1 MAKKYTV
8 EIQADV
14 KGEKETQELANSLE
28 QVSVQSKDA
37 SENMENLKTYMDEVS
52 RETEN
57 LNDKQEKASKTAG
70 SLFYHFVVGTAQAR
84 LIGLALKGLGA
95 AIPFTAAG
103 FAVLT
108 GAIMAFRAAV
118 QSAND
123 YMMANVDAQKEMTRM
138 SAASVAWGNAW
149 HDLSVSIG
157 EFFFEFKKGLKFL
170 KEGTKLWFLLTHGQM
185 DYYYAALATNAA
197 QEDLTWNLEKTN
209 REIKKLQ
216 HESKNYLRTVND
228 TTKSEV
234 QRTQAMENY
243 GETQI
248 KILDLEK
255 KRIQDQI
262 IINKNI
268 KERGPEEENAL
279 TRLRIKLDDNT
290 RAREDLALAI
300 VDMDD
305 KIKES
310 RPSFKEHISDLDEA
324 RVAAEAYFKV
334 LEDERKWRE
343 EVDRKAKEAEK
354 EDFTL
359 EDEEIEDPEFEA
371 LMRKVD
377 AQNEYKE
384 FLGENL
390 KELGGMWGNY
400 FTYLKDLYN
409 TDEKFA
415 KLSAEEKVSI
425 IAGTAAASLGIANQL
440 LGSIAAASSDDFE
453 TQKKYKVAG
462 ATISMFQG
470 IVSAVAGA
478 MTLGPIAG
486 PPVAAALGAMVAG
499 IGLAN
504 ISKIRSSTPESPSAG
519 GDVGGVNGVS
529 EPSSAPSFSLINPLT
544 NGESQLSQ
552 QLGQELEP
560 QKAYVVSG
568 DMSSQQALD
577 RRISNQ
583 ATI

>member
-14 KGEKETQELANSLE
+14 KGEKETQELANSIE
-28 QVSVQSKDA
+28 NVSDQSSEATKNLDDMNNA
-37 SENMENLKTYMDEVS
+37 IKEGQKEAENLSEN
-52 RETEN
+52 
-57 LNDKQEKASKTAG
+57 QEKAARTAG
-70 SLFYHFVVGTAQAR
+70 MLAFHFGIGTAQAKVVQ
-84 LIGLALKGLGA
+84 LGLKGLTASLPFLAIAFAGVTA
-95 AIPFTAAG
+95 AI
-103 FAVLT
+103 
-108 GAIMAFRAAV
+108 IAFRTAV
-118 QSAND
+118 QSTND

-138 SAASVAWGNAW
+138 SAASVAWGNVW

-243 GETQI
+243 GDTQI
-248 KILDLEK
+248 KILELEE
-255 KRIQDQI
+255 KRIKNQI
-262 IINKNI
+262 LVNKNI
-268 KERGPEEENAL
+268 EERGPEEVNAL
-279 TRLRIKLDDNT
+279 TRLQIKLDDNT

-300 VDMDD
+300 VDMND

-324 RVAAEAYFKV
+324 RVVAEAYFKV

-384 FLGENL
+384 WLGENL
-390 KELGGMWGNY
+390 RELGGMWGNY
-400 FTYLKDLYN
+400 FAYLQDLYD
-409 TDEKFA
+409 TDVKFA
-415 KLSAEEKVSI
+415 DLSGEEKVSI

-440 LGSIAAASSDDFE
+440 LGDIAAASSDDFE
-453 TQKKYKVAG
+453 TQKKYKIAG

>member
-1 MAKKYTV
+1 M
-8 EIQADV
+8 
-14 KGEKETQELANSLE
+14 
-28 QVSVQSKDA
+28 
-37 SENMENLKTYMDEVS
+37 
-52 RETEN
+52 
-57 LNDKQEKASKTAG
+57 
-70 SLFYHFVVGTAQAR
+70 
-84 LIGLALKGLGA
+84 
-95 AIPFTAAG
+95 
-103 FAVLT
+103 
-108 GAIMAFRAAV
+108 
-118 QSAND
+118 
-123 YMMANVDAQKEMTRM
+123 
-138 SAASVAWGNAW
+138 
-149 HDLSVSIG
+149 
-157 EFFFEFKKGLKFL
+157 
-170 KEGTKLWFLLTHGQM
+170 LTHGQL

-255 KRIQDQI
+255 KRIENQI
-262 IINKNI
+262 LVNKNI

-279 TRLRIKLDDNT
+279 TRLQIKLDDNQ

-300 VDMDD
+300 VDMYAA
-305 KIKES
+305 
-310 RPSFKEHISDLDEA
+310 ISDGIP
-324 RVAAEAYFKV
+324 VADKEIEKTEKFIAFMDAYFEK
-334 LEDERKWRE
+334 LNDKK
-343 EVDRKAKEAEK
+343 RKAKEAAKEAER

-384 FLGENL
+384 WLGENL
-390 KELGGMWGNY
+390 RELGGMWGNY
-400 FTYLKDLYN
+400 FAYLQDLYD
-409 TDEKFA
+409 TDVKFA
-415 KLSAEEKVSI
+415 DLSGEEKVSI

-440 LGSIAAASSDDFE
+440 LGDIAAASSDDFE
-453 TQKKYKVAG
+453 TQKKYKIAG

>member
-14 KGEKETQELANSLE
+14 KGEKETQELANNLE

-52 RETEN
+52 KETEN

-70 SLFYHFVVGTAQAR
+70 SLFYHFVLGTAQAR
-84 LIGLALKGLGA
+84 LIGLAMRGLGA

-103 FAVLT
+103 FAVIT

-170 KEGTKLWFLLTHGQM
+170 KEGVKLWFLLKHGQM
-185 DYYYAALATNAA
+185 DYYYEALATNAA

-209 REIKKLQ
+209 REIKKLE

-228 TTKSEV
+228 TTRSEV
-234 QRTQAMENY
+234 QRKQAMENY

-255 KRIQDQI
+255 KRIENQI
-262 IINKNI
+262 LVSENI
-268 KERGPEEENAL
+268 KEKGPEEEAAL

-300 VDMDD
+300 KDMDD

-343 EVDRKAKEAEK
+343 EADRKAKEAEK

-359 EDEEIEDPEFEA
+359 EDEEIEDPEFDA

-400 FTYLKDLYN
+400 FAYLQDLYD
-409 TDEKFA
+409 TDVKFA
-415 KLSAEEKVSI
+415 DLSGEEKVSI

-478 MTLGPIAG
+478 MTLGPVAG
-486 PPVAAALGAMVAG
+486 PPVAAALGAMVGA

-504 ISKIRSSTPESPSAG
+504 IMKIKSSTPESPSAG